1 MAMARASAA
10 SACGLAEFEQRAHHV
25 LYLRLFGRAGA
36 DHGLFDLPRRILEHF
51 QILIHRRH
59 DRDAARLA
67 ELERRI
73 RVLGHKHL
81 FDGEE
86 IGLKLVMIS
95 LTPA

>member
-10 SACGLAEFEQRAHHV
+10 SACGWLRREFEQRAHHAV
-25 LYLRLFGRAGA
+25 PAPFGRAGA

-73 RVLGHKHL
+73 R
-81 FDGEE
+81 
-86 IGLKLVMIS
+86 S
-95 LTPA
+95 WP

>member
-1 MAMARASAA
+1 MGDGDGQGIGGVRLRV
-10 SACGLAEFEQRAHHV
+10 GREFEQRAHHV

-73 RVLGHKHL
+73 RVLAINTCSMAKKSG
-81 FDGEE
+81 
-86 IGLKLVMIS
+86 
-95 LTPA
+95 